1 MTYFPNR
8 VKPPLNLATAVAT
21 MLVRS
26 TIRPFLS
33 ATSFVIAIKLPSAA
47 DTELYEHAARELL
60 NPDHLIDDDGRTGQL
75 VGEAS
80 DITQT
85 GWNLV
90 SKFRHVHRAALF
102 YTDESEI
109 SDDLALMIDHRS
121 EIAAPSATHFRAAA
135 RTLGV
140 PITDDDAAYLATR
153 PLRDVRLA
161 IRPGRSVSRL
171 ARQLKALPKAEVELP
186 PRSYEPG
193 TVLLECMEGYG
204 NAKNWGLQL
213 SDDIKRWTRGEIEW
227 RDVDRGILLSGP
239 PGSGKTTYARAL
251 ANSCGVAL
259 VAESAASWQSKG
271 HLGDMLKAMRR
282 TFQAARAASPAI
294 LFLDEFDSFGHRGVF
309 NDSSNHDYKVQVI
322 NGLLECLDPGDGRE
336 GVVVI
341 AATNNASAID
351 PAFLRPGRLERIIDI
366 PLPDEDARKAIL
378 EFHLREACPAEL
390 GQFGRRTE
398 GWSGADI
405 EKLARD
411 ARRAARHAGRQGRVT
426 ESDLMDVMPPVV
438 NFTDEERFR
447 LSVHEIGHAI
457 VGHVLRPTSLGK
469 VSINS
474 GRPAR
479 SGWNPIGATQFNE
492 PLPSMATAKHFE
504 DIIAIYLAGMAAER
518 IMFGDHFT
526 GAGGDAAADLSVATD
541 FATMMERSFGFGD
554 GLLTDMGSGRRPLES
569 LRLSDPQLRRAV
581 RQRLDVQYRRACE
594 ILMTRRTELEGLA
607 VLLSKSLE
615 LSAQDVGEACA
626 AGSARVA
633 RKSRGRRRRP
643 ET

>member
-1 MTYFPNR
+1 MTYFPER

-26 TIRPFLS
+26 TVRPFLS
-33 ATSFVIAIKLPSAA
+33 ASNYVVAVKLSNAA
-47 DTELYEHAARELL
+47 DAELYELATRELL
-60 NPDHLIDDDGRTGQL
+60 DADHPIDDDGRFALL
-75 VGEAS
+75 VEEAS

-90 SKFRHVHRAALF
+90 SRFRGVRRAVLF
-102 YTDESEI
+102 YTDDSEI
-109 SDDLALMIDHRS
+109 SDDLALMIDHRA
-121 EIAAPSATHFRAAA
+121 ELAAPSATHFRAAA

-140 PITDDDAAYLATR
+140 PITDDEATYLATR

-161 IRPGRSVSRL
+161 IRPGRPVSRL
-171 ARQLKALPKAEVELP
+171 ARQLKALPKAEVEVS
-186 PRSYEPG
+186 PRSYELG

-204 NAKNWGLQL
+204 NAKSWGLQL
-213 SDDIKRWTRGEIEW
+213 ADDIKRWTRGEIDW

-282 TFQAARAASPAI
+282 TFQAARAASPSI

-341 AATNNASAID
+341 AATNNASAVD
-351 PAFLRPGRLERIIDI
+351 PAFLRPGRLERVIDI
-366 PLPDEDARKAIL
+366 PLPDSDARKAIL
-378 EFHLREACPAEL
+378 EFHLREACPADLSE
-390 GQFGRRTE
+390 FGRRTE

-411 ARRAARHAGRQGRVT
+411 ARRAARHAGRQGRAT

-438 NFTDEERFR
+438 SFSDEERFR

-457 VGHVLRPTSLGK
+457 VGYVLRPTSLGK

-474 GRPAR
+474 IRPAR
-479 SGWNPIGATQFNE
+479 QGWNPVGATQFNQ

-554 GLLTDMGSGRRPLES
+554 GLLTDMGSGRRPLEG
-569 LRLSDPQLRRAV
+569 LRRSDPQLRRAV
-581 RQRLDVQYRRACE
+581 RKRLGAQYERASG
-594 ILMTRRTELEGLA
+594 ILITRRTELEGLA
-607 VLLSKSLE
+607 VRLSKSLE

-626 AGSARVA
+626 SGLRRVA
-633 RKSRGRRRRP
+633 RKGRGRARRS